1 VIEEKQMERTDSYI
15 VVDRMIRQGEINGSE
30 LENLLEALVKQEQIT
45 PAERQALLK
54 LAVGINAGTSPG

>member
-1 VIEEKQMERTDSYI
+1 MERTDSYI

-30 LENLLEALVKQEQIT
+30 LENLLEALLKKEQIT

>member
-1 VIEEKQMERTDSYI
+1 MERTDSYI

-30 LENLLEALVKQEQIT
+30 LENLLEALLKQEQIT
-45 PAERQALLK
+45 PAERQVLLK